1 MRGSRLGPALAG
13 LLLVLAVSPARGGAP
28 RAAGG
33 VHLLEAMESAPA
45 TVVAQVGEPARAGQ
59 SGYSADIRVE
69 QSLRGPLEAG
79 AGARIAWEELAS
91 ARAPRFAAGE
101 RVLLCLE
108 PLPGA
113 SIWRERFPDA
123 AERKTL
129 LSVAVRGRA
138 FLRRPSLATLGVLEH
153 YLALPRE
160 LREGPA
166 GAGYLVDLAAGAELP
181 LAESALERLGGLPA
195 LDEALV
201 EGPGERLAGAFMRS
215 DADDAFRD
223 ALAELV
229 GRRGLESTRPVLQ
242 ALAASDPP
250 PPAQVFEAL
259 ALLEGGVEGP
269 RLEALLEHAPPAQR
283 RVAARHASGPGAADT
298 LAGLL
303 RADPAPEVR
312 VAAVER
318 LAELG
323 GEGALEPLLRGL
335 ADPEAAVR
343 GAAARRLGGLGA
355 AAVPRLQQ
363 VVDGNDPEAAS
374 AAVVALGLCPAAEA
388 RQALLEISSSH
399 ADPALR
405 ALAELALGGPLVREH

>member
-1 MRGSRLGPALAG
+1 MRGSGPGPALAG
-13 LLLVLAVSPARGGAP
+13 LLLVLAVFPARGGAP

-33 VHLLEAMESAPA
+33 MHLLEAMESAPA
-45 TVVAQVGEPARAGQ
+45 TVVAQFGEPARAGQ
-59 SGYSADIRVE
+59 SAYSARIRVE
-69 QSLRGPLEAG
+69 RSLHGPLEAG
-79 AGARIAWEELAS
+79 DEARIAWEELAS

-101 RVLLCLE
+101 RVLLCLQ

-113 SIWRERFPDA
+113 SIWRERFPDV
-123 AERKTL
+123 AERKGL
-129 LSVAVRGRA
+129 LSVAARGKA
-138 FLRRPSLATLGVLEH
+138 FLRRPSLGTLGVLEH

-160 LREGPA
+160 LREGPG
-166 GAGYLVDLAAGAELP
+166 GAVYLVDLAADAELP
-181 LAESALERLGGLPA
+181 LAKSALERLGGLPA
-195 LDEALV
+195 LDEALA
-201 EGPGERLAGAFMRS
+201 EGPGERLAGAFLRA

-229 GRRGLESTRPVLQ
+229 GRRRLDSTRPGLEV
-242 ALAASDPP
+242 LAASDPP

-259 ALLEGGVEGP
+259 AALEGGVAGP
-269 RLEALLEHAPPAQR
+269 RLEVLLEDAPAAQR
-283 RVAARHASGPGAADT
+283 RVAARHASGPEAADT

-318 LAELG
+318 LAELE
-323 GEGALEPLLRGL
+323 GEGALEPLLGGL
-335 ADPEAAVR
+335 ADPEGAVR
-343 GAAARRLGGLGA
+343 GAAARRLAGLGA

-374 AAVVALGLCPAAEA
+374 AAVVALGLCPAPQA
-388 RQALLEISSSH
+388 RQALLAISSSH
-399 ADPALR
+399 PDPALR